1 MIVVIRT
8 VPIFKPSIRATSQDR
23 TSGLMPSGTRTLA
36 PFPAIRE
43 LFQQDGKRQYR
54 DPTGVCRAEARHE
67 KTQVKVAI
75 KPEDERKRDC
85 ASEKRRYPAF
95 EMQGGLIFS
104 EAAFDNSIPIYQL
117 SFCG

>member
-1 MIVVIRT
+1 MS
-8 VPIFKPSIRATSQDR
+8 PEP
-23 TSGLMPSGTRTLA
+23 
-36 PFPAIRE
+36 
-43 LFQQDGKRQYR
+43 KRQYR
-54 DPTGVCRAEARHE
+54 DPTGVCRVEARHE

-104 EAAFDNSIPIYQL
+104 EATFDNSIPIYQL